1 MCMDYGGRSAFIC
14 LPDCDNFG
22 SGRCL
27 TENKL
32 EPAQNA
38 MQTVQEFMS
47 ELFRERTADIRKELK
62 RKAVFR
68 RKFYSDKCLWDSRS
82 DAVER
87 SESERIE
94 NIWESDNE
102 ARVITHERGLLPRL
116 CYHLKKNG
124 ERWLI
129 HYVSTEC
136 ANCRGK
142 LGITS
147 CFACMG
153 KGWLHEEDMLEALK
167 RMEADDRH

>member
-1 MCMDYGGRSAFIC
+1 
-14 LPDCDNFG
+14 
-22 SGRCL
+22 
-27 TENKL
+27 
-32 EPAQNA
+32 

-47 ELFRERTADIRKELK
+47 EFFRERTAEIRKELK
-62 RKAVFR
+62 RRAVSR
-68 RKFYSDKCLWDSRS
+68 RKFYSDACLWDSRS

-94 NIWESDNE
+94 HIWESNAE
-102 ARVITHERGLLPRL
+102 ARVVTHERGLLPRL

-136 ANCRGK
+136 PNCRGK

-153 KGWLHEEDMLEALK
+153 KGWLHHEDMLEALK
-167 RMEADDRH
+167 RMESKERDKG